1 MACNISKSVTK
12 KINIM
17 YLVSIMKKEH
27 FVPGVVSDI
36 TPGSP
41 VYREIYDIKIENYQS
56 GR

>member
-1 MACNISKSVTK
+1 MACNISKSVPK
-12 KINIM
+12 NNKH
-17 YLVSIMKKEH
+17 YVPSFYHEKEH

>member
-1 MACNISKSVTK
+1 
-12 KINIM
+12 M
-17 YLVSIMKKEH
+17 YLVSIMKKKH

-36 TPGSP
+36 TSGSP

>member
-12 KINIM
+12 NNKHNVPSF
-17 YLVSIMKKEH
+17 YHEKEH